1 MTNNI
6 FSKITKKILLFLI
19 LILFSILLS
28 SCDGSLSENQSINGF
43 LNSLGLSNNSESSVT
58 EAAPTDNKIVPAP
71 IGETPAASQD
81 GISEMMT
88 ETPVPTP
95 SSYLIELWIP
105 PAFDP
110 DQNDSEAGKALEN
123 LIDQYMDDHPNVTIT
138 HRVKA
143 ASGDSSML
151 NTLTS
156 ASHIAQDVLPSLA
169 LISRNDMETAVQR
182 GLLQP
187 INTSVLEDG
196 ESWYDFAK
204 QSSSIDSVIYGIPV
218 LGDSTVLTYRPSKI
232 GPELG
237 DWNDILT
244 RGLPIGFAPS
254 SSTSLFGLFV
264 YLSLGGKLTNDQGQ
278 PYLDQQKLTE
288 TLNFFLTGG
297 QNGAFPPSIS
307 QLVDQGQVWQRFN
320 EGTIQ
325 MIISQLS
332 SFRHY
337 QSPDISVLALP
348 MSNNVTGY
356 PLINTWNLVLIEDN
370 PIYQEETVR
379 FAEYFSDMAVN
390 DKLSAEAGY
399 IPVRRGDHKAWA
411 EDPQREIVEM
421 MSESGLLAPNN
432 QITNKL
438 VPLINNAVLQV
449 IKNQMSPD
457 DAAKEAMSSL
467 N

>member
-1 MTNNI
+1 MANYV
-6 FSKITKKILLFLI
+6 FSKITKNILLFSI

-28 SCDGSLSENQSINGF
+28 GCDGPLSENQSINGF
-43 LNSLGLSNNSESSVT
+43 LNSLGLSNNSETSVT

-110 DQNDSEAGKALEN
+110 DQNDSEAGKALES

-143 ASGDSSML
+143 TSGDSSML
-151 NTLTS
+151 NTITS

-187 INTSVLEDG
+187 ITTSVLDDG
-196 ESWYDFAK
+196 ETWYDFAK
-204 QSSSIDSVIYGIPV
+204 QSSTVDSVIYGIPIIA
-218 LGDSTVLTYRPSKI
+218 DSTVLTYRPAKI

-297 QNGAFPPSIS
+297 QNGVFPPSIS

-325 MIISQLS
+325 MIISLFS

-337 QSPDISVLALP
+337 QTPDISVLALP
-348 MSNNVTGY
+348 LSDNVTGY

-370 PIYQEETVR
+370 PIYQAEAVR
-379 FAEYFSDMAVN
+379 FAEYFSDIAVN
-390 DKLSAEAGY
+390 DELSAKAGY

-438 VPLINNAVLQV
+438 VPLINNSVLQV

>member
-1 MTNNI
+1 MANNV
-6 FSKITKKILLFLI
+6 FSKITKNILLFSI

-28 SCDGSLSENQSINGF
+28 GCGGSLSENQSINGF
-43 LNSLGLSNNSESSVT
+43 LNSLGLSKNSESSVT
-58 EAAPTDNKIVPAP
+58 EAEPTDNKAVPAP

-156 ASHIAQDVLPSLA
+156 ASHIAKDVLPSLA

-187 INTSVLEDG
+187 INTSVLDDG
-196 ESWYDFAK
+196 DSWYDFAR

-348 MSNNVTGY
+348 LSNNVTGY
-356 PLINTWNLVLIEDN
+356 PLINTWNLVLIEEN
-370 PIYQEETVR
+370 PIYQEEAVR
-379 FAEYFSDMAVN
+379 FAEYFSDIAVN
-390 DKLSAEAGY
+390 DELSAEAGY
-399 IPVRRGDHKAWA
+399 IPVRRGDHKAWS

>member
-1 MTNNI
+1 MTNNV
-6 FSKITKKILLFLI
+6 FSKITKNILLFSI

-28 SCDGSLSENQSINGF
+28 GCDGPLSENQSINGF
-43 LNSLGLSNNSESSVT
+43 LNSLGLSNNSETSVT

-110 DQNDSEAGKALEN
+110 DQNDSEAGKALES

-143 ASGDSSML
+143 TSGDSSML
-151 NTLTS
+151 NTITS

-187 INTSVLEDG
+187 ITTSVLDDG
-196 ESWYDFAK
+196 ETWYDFAK
-204 QSSSIDSVIYGIPV
+204 QSSTVDSVIYGIPIIA
-218 LGDSTVLTYRPSKI
+218 DSTVLTYRPAKI

-297 QNGAFPPSIS
+297 QNGVFPPSIS

-325 MIISQLS
+325 MIISLFS

-337 QSPDISVLALP
+337 QTPDISVLALP
-348 MSNNVTGY
+348 LSDNVTGY

-370 PIYQEETVR
+370 PIYQAEAVR
-379 FAEYFSDMAVN
+379 FAEYFSDIAVN
-390 DKLSAEAGY
+390 DELSAKAGY

-438 VPLINNAVLQV
+438 VPLINNSVLQV